1 MSLNRALLFPNINM
15 NINNL
20 TPDEWFL
27 LLRSLLKETCDDN
40 FERVW
45 FTRRHIGELIQKL
58 DPTETEFHV
67 EYNQDSSSDP
77 KQAEVMRAVAWKQ
90 SYERKRKLYA
100 IRERTWQARDELIAA
115 RKLMAQNLLLDP
127 VIGPLIEEEQAESLV
142 SVIVAKKQ
150 YDKAAKF
157 GCGNL
162 KQLLE
167 DANRITV

>member
-1 MSLNRALLFPNINM
+1 M

-40 FERVW
+40 FERIW

-77 KQAEVMRAVAWKQ
+77 KQAEVMRIGAWRA
-90 SYERKRKLYA
+90 SYERKRKQHE
-100 IRERTWQARDELIAA
+100 IRARSWQARDELIAA

>member
-1 MSLNRALLFPNINM
+1 M

-27 LLRSLLKETCDDN
+27 LLKSLLREVCDDN

-45 FTRRHIGELIQKL
+45 FTRRGIGDLIQKL

-67 EYNQDSSSDP
+67 EIDAPCANARPDSSGEL
-77 KQAEVMRAVAWKQ
+77 KEARVMRVQAWRQ
-90 SYERKRKLYA
+90 SYERKRKQYA
-100 IRERTWQARDELIAA
+100 IRERSWAAREELIAA

-127 VIGPLIEEEQAESLV
+127 VIGPLIEEEQAETLV

-150 YDKAAKF
+150 YDKAAKY
-157 GCGNL
+157 GCDNL
-162 KQLLE
+162 ETLLKE
-167 DANRITV
+167 ASGI

>member
-1 MSLNRALLFPNINM
+1 M

-45 FTRRHIGELIQKL
+45 FTRRVIGDLIQKL

-67 EYNQDSSSDP
+67 EFREDTSSDP
-77 KQAEVMRAVAWKQ
+77 KEAEVMRVQAWRQ
-90 SYERKRKLYA
+90 SYERKRKQYA
-100 IRERTWQARDELIAA
+100 IRERSWAAREELIAA

-127 VIGPLIEEEQAESLV
+127 VIGPLIEEEQAETLV

-150 YDKAAKF
+150 YDKAAKY
-157 GCGNL
+157 GCDNL
-162 KQLLE
+162 ETLLKE
-167 DANRITV
+167 ASGI